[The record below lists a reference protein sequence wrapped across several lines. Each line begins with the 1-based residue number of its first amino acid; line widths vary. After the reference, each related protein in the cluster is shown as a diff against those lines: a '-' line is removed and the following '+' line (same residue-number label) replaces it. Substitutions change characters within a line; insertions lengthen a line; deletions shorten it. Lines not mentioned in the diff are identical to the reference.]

1 MNERI
6 KAGSDIHAGDG
17 GYGIGTKE
25 NYDAFVKV
33 RNKSLAAARIRRLA
47 EQATTYIEPTSNSG
61 EGWIFDKQKFA
72 ELIVRECMEQVWY
85 TREDGINGNI
95 SEVIKD
101 RIKQHFGVDGMSTE
115 DKKTLIKELLG
126 VKND

>member
-1 MNERI
+1 MNKRI

-47 EQATTYIEPTSNSG
+47 EQAGINMDSFQFSGTPIKHIVDEPSL
-61 EGWIFDKQKFA
+61 EKFA
-72 ELIVRECMEQVWY
+72 ELIVQECVDIAYKYDEPKLSGPGM
-85 TREDGINGNI
+85 IIGN
-95 SEVIKD
+95 
-101 RIKQHFGVDGMSTE
+101 RIEEHFGVE
-115 DKKTLIKELLG
+115 E
-126 VKND
+126 